1 VDEDNNMSDDK
12 TKPITTREFLN
23 ERDIRIFKMRQAGT
37 SVQEIARRFGVSTSS
52 VTRSV
57 QRQLEKMNK
66 EAILAYPEVLRL
78 ELERLD
84 NLQQAIWPM
93 TQHRRDVQED
103 GTEIQIEP
111 DLKAIQ
117 QVLSIMDRR
126 TKLLGMEQTNVN
138 VQMDVNNNTNI
149 RAVIAGQPGVERP
162 AIGFDPESE
171 AKKLL
176 ELMAISGV
184 LPESTVKS
192 LLGTD
197 SSDIIDAEIVEL
209 SGLDESEEDYGE
221 EADKDFDE

>member
-1 VDEDNNMSDDK
+1 MSDDK

-93 TQHRRDVQED
+93 TQHRREVQED

-111 DLKAIQ
+111 DLKAVQ
-117 QVLSIMDRR
+117 QVLSVMDRR
-126 TKLLGMEQTNVN
+126 AKLLGMDRMSVN
-138 VQMDVNNNTNI
+138 VSLGDSSSV
-149 RAVIAGQPGVERP
+149 AGQVKVALAGSEKTASEIDLHSPEQDAKRLIALMIKAGILPMEELT
-162 AIGFDPESE
+162 AIALS
-171 AKKLL
+171 
-176 ELMAISGV
+176 SGV
-184 LPESTVKS
+184 
-192 LLGTD
+192 
-197 SSDIIDAEIVEL
+197 IIDAEEVVDTTIGGDGT
-209 SGLDESEEDYGE
+209 SDE
-221 EADKDFDE
+221 